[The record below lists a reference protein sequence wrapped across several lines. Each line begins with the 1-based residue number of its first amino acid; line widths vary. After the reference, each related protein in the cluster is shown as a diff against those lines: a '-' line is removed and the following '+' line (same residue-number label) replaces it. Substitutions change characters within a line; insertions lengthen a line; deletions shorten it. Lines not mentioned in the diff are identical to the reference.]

1 MFKKIIIAGL
11 AVLLI
16 GGLLFGRNL
25 VPYAT
30 TTIDKVRE
38 SMKQSI
44 PIDQQIDMARKKLK
58 QVEPEVRRMRYE
70 IAKETVAIK
79 RLNEQLVVQKSDL
92 ERKEAKIMALRS
104 HLDSGDSHY
113 VSKGRAYNNTRV
125 KKELASLFTNYK
137 TCKATINKLE
147 QVVTERQKALEAG
160 REKLELTINQ
170 THELEVAIENL
181 VARQQMLEVQKRA
194 SKITEMDNSKLSQ
207 ARDMVDEIMAKI
219 EVETEMLNLT
229 PDYEGSI
236 PVDTDSSDNTEDI
249 KSQIDNYFDDKV
261 DAEDVVVK

>member
-1 MFKKIIIAGL
+1 MFKKLIIAGL
-11 AVLLI
+11 AVLLV

-44 PIDQQIDMARKKLK
+44 PIDQQIEMARAKLK

-79 RLNEQLVVQKSDL
+79 RLNEQLLVQKSDL
-92 ERKEAKIMALRS
+92 ERKEAKIMTLRD

-125 KKELASLFTNYK
+125 KKEMASLFANYK
-137 TCKATINKLE
+137 TSKATIEKLE
-147 QVVTERQKALEAG
+147 QVVVERQKALEAG

-181 VARQQMLEVQKRA
+181 IARQQMLEVQKRA
-194 SKITEMDNSKLSQ
+194 SKISEMDNSKLSQ
-207 ARDMVDEIMAKI
+207 ARDMVDEIVAKI
-219 EVETEMLNLT
+219 EVESEMLNLT
-229 PDYEGSI
+229 PEYEGTI
-236 PVDTDSSDNTEDI
+236 PIDTDSSDDSADI
-249 KSQIDNYFDDKV
+249 KSQVDKYFGDKV
-261 DAEDVVVK
+261 DTEDVAAK